1 MKEFRMPSLGAD
13 MEAGTLIEWLKRPG
27 DTLQRGDIV
36 AVVETQKGAIEIEV
50 FDTGILDATLVEPGA
65 EVPVGHVLA
74 MIRSAE
80 EPPGGMVAPRFGSTP
95 VEAPLSG
102 SPHPLSPALTPLVT
116 AATSAAP
123 PIGARIE
130 RPKVTPLAR
139 RLAAE
144 RKIDLSKISV
154 GTDGIVGLREI
165 EGAAARPL
173 RLRRAGRLDA
183 GEMRKAIAA
192 AMARANRDIPHYY
205 VSTAIDVSPLVGWL
219 AEYNRT
225 RPVDARLL
233 YVAPLL
239 KAVAVTL
246 TQFEALNGYFENGVF
261 LPSADINVGIAVAM
275 RRGGLVTPAILGVDG
290 LDLASLMAR
299 LNDVVGRVRGGG
311 LRSSELSMGTVTL
324 TNLGERTADAIL
336 PIIYPPQVA
345 IIGCGQIRERPW
357 VADGRVVARPLLEVT
372 VAGDHRVSD
381 GRTGAQFLRRL
392 EELLS
397 KPEDL

>member
-36 AVVETQKGAIEIEV
+36 AIVETQKGAIEIEV
-50 FDTGILDATLVEPGA
+50 FDNGILEATLVEPGA

-74 MIRSAE
+74 MIRSPD
-80 EPPGGMVAPRFGSTP
+80 EPSGGIVAARSGPAPT
-95 VEAPLSG
+95 EAPLSRA
-102 SPHPLSPALTPLVT
+102 PRPTSPAHTPLVT

-123 PIGARIE
+123 AIAARGE
-130 RPKVTPLAR
+130 RPKVTPLAQ

-144 RKIDLSKISV
+144 RKIDLSRIAV
-154 GTDGIVGLREI
+154 GADGIVGLREI
-165 EGAAARPL
+165 EGAASGPAP
-173 RLRRAGRLDA
+173 LRRAGRLDV

-205 VSTAIDVSPLVGWL
+205 VSATIDVSPLVAWL

-233 YVAPLL
+233 YVAPLV
-239 KAVAVTL
+239 KGVAVAL
-246 TQFEALNGYFENGVF
+246 KRFEALNGYFENGVF
-261 LPSADINVGIAVAM
+261 SPSTAVNVGIAVAM

-290 LDLASLMAR
+290 LDLGSLMAR

-345 IIGCGQIRERPW
+345 IIGCGQIRERAW
-357 VADGRVVARPLLEVT
+357 VAEGRVVARPLLEVT